1 LIDANL
7 SPDLW
12 AEAVGTA
19 NYLRNRCPTKAL
31 RKVTPEEAWSGRK
44 PNLAHLKIFGCLAM
58 VHVASGQRKKWDPKS
73 EERIFVGYCETS
85 KGYRTVDRKT
95 KKMYVTRDVKFLESR
110 FPGTQSS
117 KEESI
122 NSLMNPDV
130 GEEAVI
136 VWTSQDSGSTEMDP
150 NPSVPP

>member
-1 LIDANL
+1 MNRTLVEKARTMLIDAIL

-12 AEAVGTA
+12 AEA
-19 NYLRNRCPTKAL
+19 
-31 RKVTPEEAWSGRK
+31 VTPEEAWSGRK

-95 KKMYVTRDVKFLESR
+95 KKMYVTRD
-110 FPGTQSS
+110 
-117 KEESI
+117 
-122 NSLMNPDV
+122 
-130 GEEAVI
+130 
-136 VWTSQDSGSTEMDP
+136 
-150 NPSVPP
+150 